1 MAEVGED
8 SSGSGDSDE
17 DVSVSTEPVISPWT
31 NYKVWFALYGQR
43 PPRAN
48 AATLKDVAAK
58 VGWAAEEG
66 LLRIIRPTGA
76 SDGTAAPSAG
86 AGVLWSDGA
95 HVAAK
100 DDGATL
106 KDVATATLKEN
117 DVEVQAFSS
126 EALQDAQPS
135 TVESTSEG
143 PVKDL

>member
-1 MAEVGED
+1 MADVSED
-8 SSGSGDSDE
+8 EDE
-17 DVSVSTEPVISPWT
+17 DVSTEPIIVNTEPIVTPWT
-31 NYKVWFALYGQR
+31 NYEVWYATYGQR
-43 PPRAN
+43 KHVN
-48 AATLKDVAAK
+48 IATLKDAAPK
-58 VGWAAEEG
+58 IDWTAEEG
-66 LLRIIRPTGA
+66 LLRITRPTGA

-106 KDVATATLKEN
+106 KDVATATLKEK